1 VTNERSALQG
11 GAPTKV
17 QDLMS
22 KPAVTCRQTDTVN
35 AAAELMWQFDC
46 GAVPVTND
54 GGQLVGIITDRDICM
69 ATYTKGS
76 SPLGISVCDA
86 MSKQVFACHAGDSL
100 AAAQQL
106 MSEKQVHRLPVVDGE
121 NRPIGLLS
129 LNDVVRHAAS
139 APRKDGV
146 ERGVVETLAAVCQP
160 RSSPMLSSALVRS
173 PPSSATHLLVL
184 QCSNR
189 QRTIRS

>member
-1 VTNERSALQG
+1 M
-11 GAPTKV
+11 KV

-22 KPAVTCRQTDTVN
+22 KPAVTCRHTDTVN

-46 GAVPVTND
+46 GAVPATDD
-54 GGQLVGIITDRDICM
+54 GGRLVGIITDRDICM

-86 MSKQVFACHAGDSL
+86 MSKEVFACHAGDSL

-121 NRPIGLLS
+121 NRPVGLLS
-129 LNDVVRHAAS
+129 LNDLVRHAAS
-139 APRKDGV
+139 APTKEGV
-146 ERGVVETLAAVCQP
+146 EREVVETLAAVCQP
-160 RSSPMLSSALVRS
+160 RSSPMRSKALVRFPQS
-173 PPSSATHLLVL
+173 PATDLLVL
-184 QCSNR
+184 QSSAR
-189 QRTIRS
+189 QRAIPS